1 MCVIKLFYCFRWG
14 HFNTKSI
21 LTSNIYNW
29 ILFYFVHSAFAM
41 RTKFWMIK
49 GLTLFRRSLKNV
61 INFINSLF
69 WVYLFFYFRA
79 ECDTISLIKFS
90 ISTTEFAVI
99 FQQHRLIILAMNLI
113 SLQLNPARRRKIR
126 SHTHTH
132 TQWVRQS
139 YRYSHRHSTDSA
151 SCKNGKQKCLQ
162 AFILFI
168 IYPAIYRKTFETL
181 QGFFMCVWVCERGN
195 SIKYR

>member
-1 MCVIKLFYCFRWG
+1 MNGQR
-14 HFNTKSI
+14 FN
-21 LTSNIYNW
+21 
-29 ILFYFVHSAFAM
+29 
-41 RTKFWMIK
+41 
-49 GLTLFRRSLKNV
+49 KNL

-132 TQWVRQS
+132 THSESDRATDTATDTAQTAPAVRMANKNA
-139 YRYSHRHSTDSA
+139 YRHLFYLSFIQPFIERHSRRCRVS
-151 SCKNGKQKCLQ
+151 L
-162 AFILFI
+162 
-168 IYPAIYRKTFETL
+168 
-181 QGFFMCVWVCERGN
+181 CVFGCVRGGTP
-195 SIKYR
+195 